1 MDMISRNITSSAQD
15 LSQDN
20 QSTIQDDGFLSGLG
34 MYNNVVVIGK
44 ILTDA
49 EFFPTRSGKPKISFR
64 VAIPRTPDLPYKRPV
79 SSDFFTV
86 LCYGER
92 FVPLL
97 DMLTTG
103 RWVVVVGWAQSR
115 DVDTPDGRRTVNEIG
130 ARAVVPVLDPA
141 LLAALDHL
149 VQVVL
154 GRFSP
159 QDLQSLREALI
170 GGNGSE
176 LPEAI
181 RDLAPE
187 GQLHPE
193 VRQAILRVL
202 REGE

>member
-1 MDMISRNITSSAQD
+1 MSSSFQDPTQD

-20 QSTIQDDGFLSGLG
+20 QSFIQDDGLLSGLG
-34 MYNNVVVIGK
+34 MYNNVVVIGR

-97 DMLTTG
+97 DILTTG

-115 DVDTPDGRRTVNEIG
+115 DVDTPEGRRTVNEIG

-141 LLAALDHL
+141 LLSALDRL
-149 VQVVL
+149 IQAVL
-154 GRFSP
+154 GRFPP
-159 QDLQSLREALI
+159 QDLQSIREALI

-181 RDLAPE
+181 RDLAPK

-193 VRQAILRVL
+193 IRQAILRVL
-202 REGE
+202 QREGE